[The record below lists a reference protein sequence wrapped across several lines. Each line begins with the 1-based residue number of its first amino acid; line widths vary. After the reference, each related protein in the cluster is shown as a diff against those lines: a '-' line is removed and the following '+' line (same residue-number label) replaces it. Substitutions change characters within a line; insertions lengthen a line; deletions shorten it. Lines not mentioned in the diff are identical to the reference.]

1 MNPNQMSALER
12 RSTIGLSG
20 IFALRMLGMFII
32 LPVFSLYAIQLPGGQ
47 SHALIGVAL
56 GAYGLTQAILQ
67 IPFGWAS
74 DRYGRK
80 RVLYW
85 GLAIFALGSFI
96 AAGAHDIWWVIIGRV
111 VQGAGAVSG
120 VVIAM
125 TADLTR
131 DQHRTKAMAVIG
143 MTIGVTFALSLIISS
158 WLAGLVGIPGIFA
171 LTGFLALASMLI
183 VYHVIPTPQAS
194 RARVAAGSEFLAVLR
209 NPELVRL
216 NLGIFVLHGVLMALF
231 VVVPFALRNAGLAP
245 EHHWHVYL
253 PVMFGA
259 FVLMAPAIIFGEM
272 RIGAKPML
280 VSSIAVLLIAQILLG
295 FAQQN
300 FWGLVAALTVFFIA
314 FNVLEASLPS
324 MVSRVAPAGMKGT
337 ATGVYSSSQFLGL
350 AVGAA
355 TGGFVSQHLGGA
367 AVFMF
372 TGVATLLWLVV
383 ALGMRP
389 LLAVRVTTYA
399 LPELPD
405 QKAQQ
410 LANALADLPGVR
422 EAVVLAKDCVA
433 HLKVEKSGFDEP
445 AVLRLISALREG

>member
-1 MNPNQMSALER
+1 MSALER
-12 RSTIGLSG
+12 RSTVGLSG

-32 LPVFSLYAIQLPGGQ
+32 LPVFSLYAAQLPGGQ
-47 SHALIGVAL
+47 SHTLIGVAL
-56 GAYGLTQAILQ
+56 GAYGITQAILQ

-80 RVLYW
+80 RMLYW
-85 GLAIFALGSFI
+85 GLGIFALGSFI

-131 DQHRTKAMAVIG
+131 DEHRTKAMAIIG
-143 MTIGVTFALSLIISS
+143 MTIGVTFALSLVVSS

-171 LTGFLALASMLI
+171 LTGFLALAAMLI
-183 VYHVIPTPQAS
+183 VYGVIPTPQAS

-231 VVVPFALRNAGLAP
+231 VVVPFALRNTGLAS

-272 RIGAKPML
+272 KIGAKPML
-280 VSSIAVLLIAQILLG
+280 VSSIAVLLIAQVLLG

-300 FWGLVAALTVFFIA
+300 FWGLVVALTVFFIA

-324 MVSRVAPAGMKGT
+324 MVSRVAPAGTKGT

-350 AVGAA
+350 AVGAV
-355 TGGFVSQHLGGA
+355 TGGAVSQHFGGA
-367 AVFMF
+367 SVFMF
-372 TGVATLLWLVV
+372 TGAATLLWLVV

-410 LANALADLPGVR
+410 LADALGDLPGVR
-422 EAVVLAKDCVA
+422 EAVVLAKDRVA